1 MIKLFANPFP
11 TRCSVKAQAK
21 KVLEEAAELFNEVEM
36 VRKHPELDYNLVW
49 LEDEAADVITAAL
62 NLVWCMWRTQFEDFS
77 EAELQATMRDAM
89 ERCAQRNKTR
99 GRIRMDA
106 VRGMYGDSPTL

>member
-1 MIKLFANPFP
+1 MENRTKLELAPFP
-11 TRCSVKAQAK
+11 VHCSLKAQSK

-62 NLVWCMWRTQFEDFS
+62 NLVWLAWRKEEGEFS
-77 EAELQATMRDAM
+77 IADLQDTMAYAMDRCYRRNEA
-89 ERCAQRNKTR
+89 R
-99 GRIRMDA
+99 GRCR
-106 VRGMYGDSPTL
+106 